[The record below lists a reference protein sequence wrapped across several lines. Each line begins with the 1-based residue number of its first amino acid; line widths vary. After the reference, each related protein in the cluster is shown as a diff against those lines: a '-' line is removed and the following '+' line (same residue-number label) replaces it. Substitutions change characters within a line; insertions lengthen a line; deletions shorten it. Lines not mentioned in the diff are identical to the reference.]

1 MIKYNLK
8 CENDHEFESWFS
20 DSSEFE
26 RLKKK
31 NLLDCIFCN
40 SKKVNKNIM
49 SPMIS
54 VLQSKKNEVQKINKI
69 LSNEKKKLLRLRN
82 YIEKNYEYVGS
93 NFTKKVREMYYDKKR
108 GKTIYGTTTS
118 KDRQEL
124 AEEGIEL
131 LSIPWIDKD
140 N

>member
-69 LSNEKKKLLRLRN
+69 LSNEKKN
-82 YIEKNYEYVGS
+82 S
-93 NFTKKVREMYYDKKR
+93 YD
-108 GKTIYGTTTS
+108 
-118 KDRQEL
+118 
-124 AEEGIEL
+124 
-131 LSIPWIDKD
+131 
-140 N
+140 